1 MPSSNRDRKP
11 RSKEDTWKADE
22 LQQSLKEAKRERR
35 SKDGER
41 DNREKKSSR
50 NHDKDDDR
58 RRKHRSEEPRD
69 DDDRHRKHRSK
80 EHRSRD
86 AEDDRKHRSKEH
98 KEAEEERPRKHRS
111 KEEREDEERP
121 RKHLSKDERGDDD
134 ERHRKHRSK
143 EHREDREDRKHR
155 SKEHRDEDEDR
166 TKKHRSGEHR
176 DRDRDRDKRDK
187 DEDRER
193 RRKERKERERDGS
206 RDGSRQGSEDSRDKR
221 KEHRSKEPRE
231 KKREHRDKEHGRRDR
246 EEEGEDGERRH
257 KDRRS
262 KEERREGRDEGE
274 SRHREDRHGRRREE
288 VAAPEAEVP
297 EEPENEP
304 PAEKNT
310 EGGSTHDYD
319 DDEFED
325 YDDDFEEEDE
335 DDEDEEEEATGPS
348 VRPSEVRA
356 IMEAMN
362 QENATISPSPL
373 VGQEDGKDSSGA
385 YSDSSTSNSRPT
397 TGKGRTFI
405 NFVAA
410 KQRQVSKKVAT
421 KTSKRGKELMR
432 LLELDFIGHDI
443 LDIPPLTEYELYIR
457 SFGSSNTQQA
467 YTQCGDDNID
477 REVQTEEVEITQKW
491 TQHPS
496 SQLNACGDDS
506 SISGT
511 DQDQETKAVD
521 TVKLTN
527 FLNRSCQVVAV
538 LLEEDLASRTAE
550 PKRSTHSNMAFSDNM
565 VTLVTSQ
572 QLLAG
577 RHVVSASFSPT
588 QPQLLLLAFSLPAQ
602 GSSGNVPATVAR
614 RGLVCLW
621 NITEPSRIQKVLMCE
636 GTPTCCCFSP
646 TRPTLAFAGTDHGSV
661 VVWDLRELF
670 SMHFVYK
677 VGEDEWLIRSPTYTT
692 DGVFGTESHHGAVN
706 SLVPVVS
713 VEESHRAAASAEK
726 TQTAHGGGLSF
737 QLASMDEG
745 GAIIFWTVIEVSRSS
760 LDASETDLGLTPGG
774 LIKIV
779 KSSSFNLQKL
789 SRKANVTGPMSAR
802 CLQLHLTDPNH
813 FFIGTDMGYI
823 LHMVRHGGR
832 ALPGLYTTEQETVT
846 EVAAMDFCP
855 FGFDYFLVVCGDGS
869 VRLYNTDSDVPLM
882 TWHDAAAR
890 QPCRVLWSRSRPAV
904 FYTVDESRVRV
915 WDLLQ
920 DDSSPVISEQLPDG
934 GRVTT
939 CALAGTPRPAAGA
952 QGFTPKM
959 VVCTDSNVVQVHQ
972 LAQDLSH
979 GSPDERDR
987 LLNKLQSGVFTG

>member
-1 MPSSNRDRKP
+1 MPSTSNRDKKP

-69 DDDRHRKHRSK
+69 DDERHRKHRSK

-86 AEDDRKHRSKEH
+86 REDDDRHRKHRSKD
-98 KEAEEERPRKHRS
+98 EEDRPRKHRS

-121 RKHLSKDERGDDD
+121 RKHRSKDDREDEDRPRKHRSKEERGDED

-155 SKEHRDEDEDR
+155 SKEHREEDENR

-176 DRDRDRDKRDK
+176 DKDRDRDRDRRDR
-187 DEDRER
+187 DEDKER
-193 RRKERKERERDGS
+193 RRRERKERERDGS
-206 RDGSRQGSEDSRDKR
+206 RDGSKQGSEDSRDRR
-221 KEHRSKEPRE
+221 KEHRSKEHRE
-231 KKREHRDKEHGRRDR
+231 KKREHRDKEHHRGGRED
-246 EEEGEDGERRH
+246 GEDGEERRH

-262 KEERREGRDEGE
+262 KEEGE
-274 SRHREDRHGRRREE
+274 SRPREDRHQGRRREE
-288 VAAPEAEVP
+288 VSVPEAEVP
-297 EEPENEP
+297 EEPENEQ
-304 PAEKNT
+304 PAENNT
-310 EGGSTHDYD
+310 EGNDYD

-325 YDDDFEEEDE
+325 YDDDFEDE
-335 DDEDEEEEATGPS
+335 DEDEEEEATGPS
-348 VRPSEVRA
+348 VRSSEVRA

-362 QENATISPSPL
+362 QENATISPAPFVSL
-373 VGQEDGKDSSGA
+373 EDGKDSSGA

-421 KTSKRGKELMR
+421 KTTKRGKELMR

-496 SQLNACGDDS
+496 SQVNACGDES

-538 LLEEDLASRTAE
+538 LLEEELSSRTAE

-577 RHVVSASFSPT
+577 
-588 QPQLLLLAFSLPAQ
+588 
-602 GSSGNVPATVAR
+602 
-614 RGLVCLW
+614 
-621 NITEPSRIQKVLMCE
+621 K
-636 GTPTCCCFSP
+636 
-646 TRPTLAFAGTDHGSV
+646 
-661 VVWDLRELF
+661 
-670 SMHFVYK
+670 
-677 VGEDEWLIRSPTYTT
+677 
-692 DGVFGTESHHGAVN
+692 
-706 SLVPVVS
+706 
-713 VEESHRAAASAEK
+713 
-726 TQTAHGGGLSF
+726 
-737 QLASMDEG
+737 
-745 GAIIFWTVIEVSRSS
+745 
-760 LDASETDLGLTPGG
+760 
-774 LIKIV
+774 
-779 KSSSFNLQKL
+779 
-789 SRKANVTGPMSAR
+789 
-802 CLQLHLTDPNH
+802 
-813 FFIGTDMGYI
+813 
-823 LHMVRHGGR
+823 
-832 ALPGLYTTEQETVT
+832 
-846 EVAAMDFCP
+846 
-855 FGFDYFLVVCGDGS
+855 
-869 VRLYNTDSDVPLM
+869 
-882 TWHDAAAR
+882 
-890 QPCRVLWSRSRPAV
+890 
-904 FYTVDESRVRV
+904 
-915 WDLLQ
+915 
-920 DDSSPVISEQLPDG
+920 
-934 GRVTT
+934 
-939 CALAGTPRPAAGA
+939 
-952 QGFTPKM
+952 
-959 VVCTDSNVVQVHQ
+959 
-972 LAQDLSH
+972 
-979 GSPDERDR
+979 
-987 LLNKLQSGVFTG
+987 

>member
-1 MPSSNRDRKP
+1 MPSSSSNRDRKP

-22 LQQSLKEAKRERR
+22 LQQSLKEAKRDRR

-41 DNREKKSSR
+41 DNKEKRSSR
-50 NHDKDDDR
+50 NHDNDDDR

-69 DDDRHRKHRSK
+69 EEERHRKHRSK

-86 AEDDRKHRSKEH
+86 GEEDRTRRHREDGEDRHRKHR
-98 KEAEEERPRKHRS
+98 A

-121 RKHLSKDERGDDD
+121 RKHRSKDERGDDD

-143 EHREDREDRKHR
+143 DERGDRDERKHRSKEDREDRDDRKHR
-155 SKEHRDEDEDR
+155 SKEDR
-166 TKKHRSGEHR
+166 EERKHRSKDEDDDRRRKHR
-176 DRDRDRDKRDK
+176 EK

-193 RRKERKERERDGS
+193 RRKERKDRERDGS
-206 RDGSRQGSEDSRDKR
+206 RDGSRHGSEDGRDRR
-221 KEHRSKEPRE
+221 KDHRSKEHRE
-231 KKREHRDKEHGRRDR
+231 KKHRDKEHRRRDR
-246 EEEGEDGERRH
+246 EEEGEDGEKEREKERERRH

-262 KEERREGRDEGE
+262 KEERRDKDESE
-274 SRHREDRHGRRREE
+274 SRPREDRHQGRRREE
-288 VAAPEAEVP
+288 VSAPELEVP
-297 EEPENEP
+297 EEPEKEP
-304 PAEKNT
+304 PAENNT
-310 EGGSTHDYD
+310 EGGNDDYD
-319 DDEFED
+319 DDDFED
-325 YDDDFEEEDE
+325 YDDDFEDEDE
-335 DDEDEEEEATGPS
+335 DEDEEETTGPS

-362 QENATISPSPL
+362 QENATISPAPFAGL
-373 VGQEDGKDSSGA
+373 DDGKDSSGA

-410 KQRQVSKKVAT
+410 KQRQVSRKVAT
-421 KTSKRGKELMR
+421 KTTKRGKELMR
-432 LLELDFIGHDI
+432 LLELDFVGHDI

-477 REVQTEEVEITQKW
+477 REVQTEEVEVSQKW

-496 SQLNACGDDS
+496 TQVNACGDDS
-506 SISGT
+506 SISGP

-565 VTLVTSQ
+565 VTLATSQ
-572 QLLAG
+572 LLLAG

-646 TRPTLAFAGTDHGSV
+646 TRPTLAFAGTNHGSV
-661 VVWDLRELF
+661 VVWDLRELS

-677 VGEDEWLIRSPTYTT
+677 VGQEEWLIRSPTYTT
-692 DGVFGTESHHGAVN
+692 DGVLGSDNHHGPVN

-713 VEESHRAAASAEK
+713 VEESHRAAVSAEK
-726 TQTAHGGGLSF
+726 MQTAHSGGLSF

-789 SRKANVTGPMSAR
+789 SRKVSQSSPMSAC

-813 FFIGTDMGYI
+813 FFIGTDTGSI

-832 ALPGLYTTEQETVT
+832 ALPGLYTTQQETVT
-846 EVAAMDFCP
+846 EVSGMDFCP
-855 FGFDYFLVVCGDGS
+855 FGFDYFLAACGDGS
-869 VRLYNTDSDVPLM
+869 VRLYNTDSEVPVL
-882 TWHDAAAR
+882 TWADASGG
-890 QPCRVLWSRSRPAV
+890 QPCCVLWSRSRPAV
-904 FYTVDESRVRV
+904 FYTVDQNRVRV

-920 DDSSPVISEQLPDG
+920 DDSGPVISEQLPEG
-934 GRVTT
+934 G
-939 CALAGTPRPAAGA
+939 
-952 QGFTPKM
+952 Q
-959 VVCTDSNVVQVHQ
+959 
-972 LAQDLSH
+972 
-979 GSPDERDR
+979 
-987 LLNKLQSGVFTG
+987 

>member
-1 MPSSNRDRKP
+1 MPSSNRDR
-11 RSKEDTWKADE
+11 
-22 LQQSLKEAKRERR
+22 KEAKRERR

-69 DDDRHRKHRSK
+69 DDERHRKHRSK

-98 KEAEEERPRKHRS
+98 REAEEERPRKHRS

-121 RKHLSKDERGDDD
+121 RKHRSKDERGDDD

-176 DRDRDRDKRDK
+176 DRDRDKRDK

-206 RDGSRQGSEDSRDKR
+206 RDGSRHGSEDSRDKR
-221 KEHRSKEPRE
+221 KEHRSKEPQE
-231 KKREHRDKEHGRRDR
+231 KKREHRDKGHRRDR

-297 EEPENEP
+297 EEPENET
-304 PAEKNT
+304 PAENNT

-335 DDEDEEEEATGPS
+335 DDDDEEEEATGPS

-362 QENATISPSPL
+362 QENATISPSPF

-467 YTQCGDDNID
+467 YTQCGEDNID

-550 PKRSTHSNMAFSDNM
+550 PKRSAHSNMAFSDNM

-602 GSSGNVPATVAR
+602 GSSGNVLATVAR

-621 NITEPSRIQKVLMCE
+621 NITEPSRIQKVLTCE

-661 VVWDLRELF
+661 VVWDLRELS

-760 LDASETDLGLTPGG
+760 FDASETDLGLTPGG

-779 KSSSFNLQKL
+779 KSSSVNLQKL
-789 SRKANVTGPMSAR
+789 SRKANLSGPMSAR

-832 ALPGLYTTEQETVT
+832 ALPGLYTTEHETVT

-882 TWHDAAAR
+882 TWHDAAAG

-939 CALAGTPRPAAGA
+939 CALAGTPRSAAGA

-972 LAQDLSH
+972 LAQNLSH
-979 GSPDERDR
+979 GSADERDR